1 MEIGAGQAV
10 WGCGVQGRKGSVWLQ
25 VARRL
30 PRGCRWGPHS
40 LSCLQT
46 FPGGWLRDSASLL
59 SPVSPAQV
67 FDARDCSSAQEMF
80 TYICSHIKYA
90 TNRGN
95 LR

>member
-1 MEIGAGQAV
+1 M
-10 WGCGVQGRKGSVWLQ
+10 WVQTVRESPQRRKDRGSQQ
-25 VARRL
+25 VTL
-30 PRGCRWGPHS
+30 PPS
-40 LSCLQT
+40 KAADDVATPS
-46 FPGGWLRDSASLL
+46 PASLP
-59 SPVSPAQV
+59 SPGLASSPCLPPVPLPWLVQV

>member
-1 MEIGAGQAV
+1 M
-10 WGCGVQGRKGSVWLQ
+10 WLQ
-25 VARRL
+25 MVREAPERREKWAPSKWPPAFRLQMEVAA
-30 PRGCRWGPHS
+30 
-40 LSCLQT
+40 LSGRQTSSWLASHLLWPCLA
-46 FPGGWLRDSASLL
+46 P
-59 SPVSPAQV
+59 QV

>member
-1 MEIGAGQAV
+1 M
-10 WGCGVQGRKGSVWLQ
+10 WLQ
-25 VARRL
+25 MVREAPERRKVVPSLQAAEEVAA
-30 PRGCRWGPHS
+30 
-40 LSCLQT
+40 LSCRQPSSWAGLT
-46 FPGGWLRDSASLL
+46 PAL
-59 SPVSPAQV
+59 SPCLAAQV

>member
-1 MEIGAGQAV
+1 M
-10 WGCGVQGRKGSVWLQ
+10 GSRREKWPP
-25 VARRL
+25 AFRL
-30 PRGCRWGPHS
+30 PTEVAA
-40 LSCLQT
+40 LSCRQPSSWAGLT
-46 FPGGWLRDSASLL
+46 PAL
-59 SPVSPAQV
+59 SPCLAAQV